1 MYVCNRKHCQFDSSA
16 IKVAIDGANIFTF
29 DCVEVKRLHDSEV
42 VKVERANSDGFVL
55 AWNKTWLVSTFV
67 KYSQNVK
74 TNIFKTQICL
84 LSLLF
89 RVIF

>member
-67 KYSQNVK
+67 EYTQNVK
-74 TNIFKTQICL
+74 TNIFQTQICL
-84 LSLLF
+84 LFLLF

>member
-55 AWNKTWLVSTFV
+55 AWNKTWLVPNFV
-67 KYSQNVK
+67 KYIQNS
-74 TNIFKTQICL
+74 N
-84 LSLLF
+84 LSI
-89 RVIF
+89 VPSV

>member
-55 AWNKTWLVSTFV
+55 AWNKTWLVSTFIL
-67 KYSQNVK
+67 KMSKQIYSKLKFV
-74 TNIFKTQICL
+74 
-84 LSLLF
+84 
-89 RVIF
+89 

>member
-67 KYSQNVK
+67 KYTQYVK
-74 TNIFKTQICL
+74 TNICIQNSN
-84 LSLLF
+84 LSIIPS
-89 RVIF
+89 V